1 MEEEDGFVCLLV
13 CWDNIVF
20 SDCLS
25 VKVIAHHWL
34 RAAPG
39 VLSIHFFLMLVQMG
53 NLHCVLQVWETAVS
67 SWLYFF
73 FCFNVLLFKIVY
85 LLAGL
90 KPVHCIKL
98 DLFLAVQ
105 WIKTFQHFCLI
116 GDRFSVDNQI
126 KYNFNEHLLAV
137 NSMKQRML
145 DNKVWAK

>member
-13 CWDNIVF
+13 CWGNIVF

-34 RAAPG
+34 RAASG
-39 VLSIHFFLMLVQMG
+39 VLSIHFFFFLNVGSNGEFTL
-53 NLHCVLQVWETAVS
+53 CVASVRNCSQQLIVF
-67 SWLYFF
+67 FF

-85 LLAGL
+85 LLTGL

-105 WIKTFQHFCLI
+105 WTKTFQHFCLI
-116 GDRFSVDNQI
+116 GDRLSVNNQI
-126 KYNFNEHLLAV
+126 K
-137 NSMKQRML
+137 
-145 DNKVWAK
+145 

>member
-25 VKVIAHHWL
+25 VKVIAQHWL

-39 VLSIHFFLMLVQMG
+39 VLSIHFFFNVGSNGEFTL
-53 NLHCVLQVWETAVS
+53 CVASVRNCSQQLIV
-67 SWLYFF
+67 F

-145 DNKVWAK
+145 DNKV